1 MSDTSKQRRDEDL
14 AEPAVLEDDTVEE
27 SQTDEADERAAVED
41 GVSEAS
47 AEASIAALVEAERER
62 EAEEAAVEEAEEAVE
77 REAPH
82 DEPEDEAEP
91 ESARAAEAEPESE
104 TASEPEPAKAP
115 AKQPTKAP
123 AKSTA
128 SKPRKPKAPSRKLA
142 VLGSPIAHSK
152 SPLLHQAAYEA
163 LGMDWSYEAIDVTE
177 DALPE
182 FIAGLGPEWRGLS
195 LTMPLKKA
203 VLPLLTET
211 DRIAEQTG
219 GANTVLLDG
228 EAVRGF
234 NTDVAGIVRALQAAG
249 LEQAHF
255 VHILG
260 GGATAA
266 SALVAAAELGADRV
280 DAHVRDLERS
290 AWIEPLANQLGLRV
304 RIRPFAQADR
314 SLDVP
319 DLVISTLPGG
329 TTTEAVYTD
338 STRRRSVLFDVAYEP
353 WPTPLAREWESVGG
367 RVVSGLAMLAHQ
379 ALLQVRVFVS
389 GDPLQPLEDE
399 EAVLAAMLDAV
410 GIDAQGAPL
419 EV

>member
-27 SQTDEADERAAVED
+27 SQRDEADERAAVED

-82 DEPEDEAEP
+82 DEPEP
-91 ESARAAEAEPESE
+91 ESETAAEAKPESE

-115 AKQPTKAP
+115 TKQPTKAP

-249 LEQAHF
+249 LEQAHY

-304 RIRPFAQADR
+304 RIRPFSQADR

-353 WPTPLAREWESVGG
+353 WPTPLARQWESVGG